1 MPRPKKPRP
10 KKFKEIKLFNNE
22 KAVEDFFGIIF
33 HVGKKVYDNVTKK
46 QETHV
51 EPKPCPTPQEAENK
65 IAPPPPVVEPKEKPI
80 ISFSKQWKKERSE
93 ILKRLN

>member
-1 MPRPKKPRP
+1 MPRPKNP
-10 KKFKEIKLFNNE
+10 KEIELFKNE
-22 KAVEDFFGIIF
+22 KAVEEFFDIIF
-33 HVGKKVYDNVTKK
+33 DVGKQIYDNVTKN

-80 ISFSKQWKKERSE
+80 IPFSQQWKKQRSE
-93 ILKRLN
+93 FLKRLN